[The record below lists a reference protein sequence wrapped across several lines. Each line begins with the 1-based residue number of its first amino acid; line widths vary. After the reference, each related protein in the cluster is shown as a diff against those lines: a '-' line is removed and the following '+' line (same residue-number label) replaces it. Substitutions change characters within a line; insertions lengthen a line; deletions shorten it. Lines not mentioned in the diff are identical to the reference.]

1 MDLGR
6 KETIRNESTSNLRPS
21 GIHFYFIYKN
31 GEIEKLRDNKY
42 MEFKCPKCKRTFDS
56 TSRTKDKYCPE
67 CEMILRPTKDTVF
80 EKWCS
85 W

>member
-1 MDLGR
+1 
-6 KETIRNESTSNLRPS
+6 
-21 GIHFYFIYKN
+21 
-31 GEIEKLRDNKY
+31 

-80 EKWCS
+80 EK
-85 W
+85 